1 MQFHPRAF
9 AAFGSELVTNDTV
22 AVTELVK
29 NCYDAF
35 AFSVEVEFGNDAD
48 GQYIKISDD
57 GLGMTKDVIKNSWAV
72 IATPYKKRNPV
83 IKRNGKIRY
92 ITCQ

>member
-9 AAFGSELVTNDTV
+9 SAFGADLVTNDTV

-35 AFSVEVEFGNDAD
+35 AYHVEVEFGEDKH
-48 GQYIKISDD
+48 GKFIQISDD
-57 GLGMTKDVIKNSWAV
+57 GIGMKRYNWKLMGGHRNS
-72 IATPYKKRNPV
+72 I
-83 IKRNGKIRY
+83 
-92 ITCQ
+92 